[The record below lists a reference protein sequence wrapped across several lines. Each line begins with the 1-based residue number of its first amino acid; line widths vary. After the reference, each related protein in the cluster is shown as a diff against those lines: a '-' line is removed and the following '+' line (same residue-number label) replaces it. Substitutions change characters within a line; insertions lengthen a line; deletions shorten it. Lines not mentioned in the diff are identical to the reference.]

1 MGETMKKKIA
11 LFMAAAMFAPSAFAA
26 EITPYV
32 GLGLVID
39 KASTSARRVG
49 FDPSKINP
57 TDPMSSMTNAIIVN
71 GGGNMDFD
79 MAFAGEITA
88 GVKYGN
94 VRAEV
99 EVAVRSASEDDYD
112 IFNGNINLPGSAL
125 GGVGALL
132 PDGINIPLELEN
144 SISVRHNSYLV
155 NMYYDFELANSNWT
169 PYIGAGVGF
178 GVYHQKAV
186 VDIDIDEEML
196 MAGVMA
202 DLGDIASRPGV
213 LIQVIEKMD
222 SVLAGMRKAEG
233 ERTVADD
240 TLYRFEWQV
249 GLGAV
254 YNFNEDWAMDIG
266 YRFNSSTVG
275 GEFVYAHEV
284 KLGARYSF

>member
-1 MGETMKKKIA
+1 MKKKIA

-57 TDPMSSMTNAIIVN
+57 SDPMGSMTDAIIVN

-125 GGVGALL
+125 GEVGAILR
-132 PDGINIPLELEN
+132 DGINIPLELEN
-144 SISVRHNSYLV
+144 SISVRHDSYLL

-202 DLGDIASRPGV
+202 GLGDMAAMPGV
-213 LIQVIEKMD
+213 SDQVIEGMAP
-222 SVLAGMRKAEG
+222 VLAGMRKAEG

>member
-1 MGETMKKKIA
+1 MKKKIA

-57 TDPMSSMTNAIIVN
+57 TDPMGSMTNAIIVN

-112 IFNGNINLPGSAL
+112 IFNGNINLPSSAL
-125 GGVGALL
+125 DPSLVTVL
-132 PDGINIPLELEN
+132 PNGINIPLELEN

-155 NMYYDFELANSNWT
+155 NMYYDFELSNSNWT

-196 MAGVMA
+196 IAGIMA
-202 DLGDIASRPGV
+202 DLGGMATMPGV
-213 LIQVIEKMD
+213 SDQVIEKMAP
-222 SVLAGMRKAEG
+222 VLAAEG

>member
-1 MGETMKKKIA
+1 MKKKIA

-57 TDPMSSMTNAIIVN
+57 SDPMSSMTNAIIVN

-112 IFNGNINLPGSAL
+112 IFNGNLPVPGSVFDQAAGPL
-125 GGVGALL
+125 GN
-132 PDGINIPLELEN
+132 INVPLELEN

-196 MAGVMA
+196 MANV
-202 DLGDIASRPGV
+202 IAAITDKGMGGMINTILPE
-213 LIQVIEKMD
+213 IQKG
-222 SVLAGMRKAEG
+222 LAGTLAQIEG

>member
-1 MGETMKKKIA
+1 MKKKIA

-57 TDPMSSMTNAIIVN
+57 SDPMGSMASAIVTN

-79 MAFAGEITA
+79 MAFAGEFTV

-94 VRAEV
+94 VRTEFEA
-99 EVAVRSASEDDYD
+99 AVRSASEDDYE
-112 IFNGNINLPGSAL
+112 IFDGNIDIPSSAL
-125 GGVGALL
+125 GGPLETLL
-132 PDGINIPLELEN
+132 PNGMSVPLELEN
-144 SISVRHNSYLV
+144 SISVRHDSYLL
-155 NMYYDFELANSNWT
+155 NMYYDFELENSKWT

-178 GVYHQKAV
+178 GVYRQKANV
-186 VDIDIDEEML
+186 EIDIDEEML
-196 MAGVMA
+196 MAGIMA
-202 DLGDIASRPGV
+202 GLGDMATMPGV
-213 LIQVIEKMD
+213 SDQVAAGMAP
-222 SVLAGMRKAEG
+222 VLAGMRKAEG

-254 YNFNEDWAMDIG
+254 YNFDEDWAMDIG

-275 GEFVYAHEV
+275 GEFVYAHEI

>member
-1 MGETMKKKIA
+1 MKKKIA

-49 FDPSKINP
+49 FDPSKINSS
-57 TDPMSSMTNAIIVN
+57 DPMSSMTNAIIVN

-112 IFNGNINLPGSAL
+112 IFNGNLPVPGSVFDQAAGPL
-125 GGVGALL
+125 GN
-132 PDGINIPLELEN
+132 INVPLELEN

-196 MAGVMA
+196 MANV
-202 DLGDIASRPGV
+202 IAAITDKGMGEMINPI
-213 LIQVIEKMD
+213 LPEIQKG
-222 SVLAGMRKAEG
+222 LASTLTQIEG

>member
-1 MGETMKKKIA
+1 MKKKIA

-57 TDPMSSMTNAIIVN
+57 SDPMSSMTNAIIVN

-112 IFNGNINLPGSAL
+112 IFNGNLPVPGSVFDQAAGPL
-125 GGVGALL
+125 GN
-132 PDGINIPLELEN
+132 INVPLELEN

-196 MAGVMA
+196 MANV
-202 DLGDIASRPGV
+202 IAAITDKGMGGMISPI
-213 LIQVIEKMD
+213 LPEIQKG
-222 SVLAGMRKAEG
+222 LAGTLAQIEG

>member
-1 MGETMKKKIA
+1 MKKKIA

-57 TDPMSSMTNAIIVN
+57 SDPMSSMTNAIIVN

-112 IFNGNINLPGSAL
+112 IFNGNINLPSSAL
-125 GGVGALL
+125 DPSLGPVL
-132 PDGINIPLELEN
+132 PNGINIPLELEN

-196 MAGVMA
+196 MAGIMA
-202 DLGDIASRPGV
+202 DLGGMASMPGISGQITGAIV
-213 LIQVIEKMD
+213 PM
-222 SVLAGMRKAEG
+222 LAQIEG

-254 YNFNEDWAMDIG
+254 YNFDEDWALDIG

>member
-1 MGETMKKKIA
+1 MKKKIA

-57 TDPMSSMTNAIIVN
+57 SDPMGSMTNAIIVN

-112 IFNGNINLPGSAL
+112 IFNGNLPVPGSTFHPAATAL
-125 GGVGALL
+125 GN
-132 PDGINIPLELEN
+132 INVPLELEN

-196 MAGVMA
+196 MAGIMA
-202 DLGDIASRPGV
+202 DLGGMAGLPGV
-213 LIQVIEKMD
+213 SDQVAEGMAP
-222 SVLAGMRKAEG
+222 VLAAEG

>member
-1 MGETMKKKIA
+1 MKKKIA

-112 IFNGNINLPGSAL
+112 IFNGNLPVPGSVFDQAAGLL
-125 GGVGALL
+125 GN
-132 PDGINIPLELEN
+132 INVPLELEN

-196 MAGVMA
+196 MANV
-202 DLGDIASRPGV
+202 IAAITDKGMGGMINTILPE
-213 LIQVIEKMD
+213 IQKG
-222 SVLAGMRKAEG
+222 LAGTLAQIEG

>member
-1 MGETMKKKIA
+1 MKKKIA

-39 KASTSARRVG
+39 KANTSARRVG
-49 FDPSKINP
+49 FDASKINP
-57 TDPMSSMTNAIIVN
+57 SDPMGSMASAIVTN

-79 MAFAGEITA
+79 MAFAGEFTV

-94 VRAEV
+94 VRTEFEA
-99 EVAVRSASEDDYD
+99 AVRSASEDDYE
-112 IFNGNINLPGSAL
+112 IFDGNIDIPSSAL
-125 GGVGALL
+125 GELGALL
-132 PDGINIPLELEN
+132 PSGMSVPLELEN
-144 SISVRHNSYLV
+144 SISVRHDSYLL
-155 NMYYDFELANSNWT
+155 NMYYDFELENSKWT

-178 GVYHQKAV
+178 GVYRQKANV
-186 VDIDIDEEML
+186 EIDIDEEML
-196 MAGVMA
+196 MASIMA
-202 DLGDIASRPGV
+202 DLGGMASMPGV
-213 LIQVIEKMD
+213 SDQITGAIVPM
-222 SVLAGMRKAEG
+222 LAQIEG

-254 YNFNEDWAMDIG
+254 YNFDEDWALDIG

>member
-1 MGETMKKKIA
+1 MKKKIA

-57 TDPMSSMTNAIIVN
+57 SDPMGSMTNAIIVN

-112 IFNGNINLPGSAL
+112 IFNGNLPVPGSVFDQAAGLL
-125 GGVGALL
+125 GN
-132 PDGINIPLELEN
+132 INVPLELEN

-196 MAGVMA
+196 MANV
-202 DLGDIASRPGV
+202 IAAITDKGMGEMINPI
-213 LIQVIEKMD
+213 LPEIQKG
-222 SVLAGMRKAEG
+222 LASTLTQIEG

>member
-94 VRAEV
+94 VRTEV

-112 IFNGNINLPGSAL
+112 IFNGNLPVPGSVFDQAAGLL
-125 GGVGALL
+125 GN
-132 PDGINIPLELEN
+132 INVPLELEN

-196 MAGVMA
+196 MANV
-202 DLGDIASRPGV
+202 IAAITDKGMGEMMSPI
-213 LIQVIEKMD
+213 LPEIQKG
-222 SVLAGMRKAEG
+222 LAGTLAQIEG

>member
-1 MGETMKKKIA
+1 MKKKIA

-57 TDPMSSMTNAIIVN
+57 SDPMSSMTNAIIVN

-112 IFNGNINLPGSAL
+112 IFNGNINLPSSAL
-125 GGVGALL
+125 DPSLGTFL
-132 PDGINIPLELEN
+132 PNGINIPLELEN

-155 NMYYDFELANSNWT
+155 NMYYDFELSNSNWT

-202 DLGDIASRPGV
+202 GLGDMAAMPGV
-213 LIQVIEKMD
+213 SDQVAKGMAP
-222 SVLAGMRKAEG
+222 VLAEMRKAEG

>member
-1 MGETMKKKIA
+1 MKKKIA

-57 TDPMSSMTNAIIVN
+57 SDPMSSMTNAIIVN

-112 IFNGNINLPGSAL
+112 IFNGNLPVPGSVFDQAAGPL
-125 GGVGALL
+125 GN
-132 PDGINIPLELEN
+132 INVPLELEN

-196 MAGVMA
+196 MANV
-202 DLGDIASRPGV
+202 IASITDKGMGSMIGTILPE
-213 LIQVIEKMD
+213 IQKG
-222 SVLAGMRKAEG
+222 LAGTLAQIEG

-254 YNFNEDWAMDIG
+254 YNFNEDWALDIG

>member
-1 MGETMKKKIA
+1 MKKKIA

-49 FDPSKINP
+49 FDPSKINSS
-57 TDPMSSMTNAIIVN
+57 DPMSSMTNAIIVN

-125 GGVGALL
+125 GEAGTILR
-132 PDGINIPLELEN
+132 DGINIPLELEN

-196 MAGVMA
+196 MANV
-202 DLGDIASRPGV
+202 IAAITDKGMGEMIDTILPE
-213 LIQVIEKMD
+213 IQKG
-222 SVLAGMRKAEG
+222 LAGTLAQIEG

>member
-1 MGETMKKKIA
+1 MKKKIA

-49 FDPSKINP
+49 FDPSKINSS
-57 TDPMSSMTNAIIVN
+57 DPMGSMTNAIIVN

-94 VRAEV
+94 VRTEV

-112 IFNGNINLPGSAL
+112 IFNGNLPVPGSTFHEAAKFL
-125 GGVGALL
+125 GN
-132 PDGINIPLELEN
+132 INVPLELEN

-196 MAGVMA
+196 MANV
-202 DLGDIASRPGV
+202 IAAITDKGMGEMMSPI
-213 LIQVIEKMD
+213 LPEIQKG
-222 SVLAGMRKAEG
+222 LAGTLAQIEG

>member
-1 MGETMKKKIA
+1 MKKKIA

-39 KASTSARRVG
+39 KANTSARRVG

-57 TDPMSSMTNAIIVN
+57 SDPMGSMTNAIIVN

-112 IFNGNINLPGSAL
+112 IFNGNLPVPGSTFHEAAGFL
-125 GGVGALL
+125 GN
-132 PDGINIPLELEN
+132 INVPLELEN

-178 GVYHQKAV
+178 GVYRQKANV
-186 VDIDIDEEML
+186 EIDIDEEML
-196 MAGVMA
+196 MANV
-202 DLGDIASRPGV
+202 IAAITDKGMDGMIGT
-213 LIQVIEKMD
+213 IQKG
-222 SVLAGMRKAEG
+222 LAGTLAQIEG

-254 YNFNEDWAMDIG
+254 YNFNEDWALDIG

-275 GEFVYAHEV
+275 GEFVYAHEI

>member
-1 MGETMKKKIA
+1 MKKKIA

-57 TDPMSSMTNAIIVN
+57 SDPMGSMTNAIIVN

-112 IFNGNINLPGSAL
+112 IFNGNINLPSSAL
-125 GGVGALL
+125 DPSLGPVL
-132 PDGINIPLELEN
+132 PNGINIPLELEN

-196 MAGVMA
+196 MAGIMA
-202 DLGDIASRPGV
+202 DLGGMASRPGV
-213 LIQVIEKMD
+213 SDQITGTIVPM
-222 SVLAGMRKAEG
+222 LAQIEG

>member
-1 MGETMKKKIA
+1 MKKKIA

-49 FDPSKINP
+49 FDPSKINSS
-57 TDPMSSMTNAIIVN
+57 DPMGSMTNAIIVN

-94 VRAEV
+94 VRTEV

-112 IFNGNINLPGSAL
+112 IFNGNLPVPGSVFDQAAGPL
-125 GGVGALL
+125 GN
-132 PDGINIPLELEN
+132 INVPLELEN

-186 VDIDIDEEML
+186 VDIDIDEKML
-196 MAGVMA
+196 MANVIAAITDKGMGSVMGPI
-202 DLGDIASRPGV
+202 LPE
-213 LIQVIEKMD
+213 IQKG
-222 SVLAGMRKAEG
+222 LAGTLAQIEG